1 MVNPSSPSLFSPPLQ
16 GKQPAAGQKSK
27 EAKSKAASQSSKA
40 KGSKVKKVD
49 SRVRE
54 KANLAVFLD
63 KATYEKAKA
72 DVPKMKLITVS
83 TVVDRLKVNGYKTIF
98 FADSLTFTQF
108 HRQKGHQT
116 PL

>member
-1 MVNPSSPSLFSPPLQ
+1 M

-27 EAKSKAASQSSKA
+27 EAKAKAASQSSKA

-63 KATYEKAKA
+63 KATFEKAKA

-83 TVVDRLKVNGYKTIF
+83 TVVDRLKVNGSIARKVIRYLYEQKLIKKISFHSSQYIF
-98 FADSLTFTQF
+98 TTLKEATA
-108 HRQKGHQT
+108 
-116 PL
+116 